1 MLFTKEFIV
10 RIVRRIVVVGS
21 VVLMATAVS
30 GCVVRPLGWGH
41 HGGHGYREGG
51 YRSDSHS
58 ERYYRDEGRRAP
70 RR

>member
-1 MLFTKEFIV
+1 M
-10 RIVRRIVVVGS
+10 RIVRRLIVVGA

-41 HGGHGYREGG
+41 HGGHGYRDGG
-51 YRSDSHS
+51 FRSDSHS
-58 ERYYRDEGRRAP
+58 ERYYRDESRRAP